1 MVSHAAVES
10 ALETLRPGLA
20 SDGFELRTGTITE
33 DRVEVILAAK
43 PGACLDCLVPDSLI
57 VNMLTTAIRRN
68 DPSVDTV
75 ELAREGFEGQAAPRA

>member
-20 SDGFELRTGTITE
+20 SDGFELRAGTMTE

-43 PGACLDCLVPDSLI
+43 PGACLECLVPDNLI
-57 VNMLTTAIRRN
+57 VNMLTTAIHRK
-68 DPSVDTV
+68 DPSAGTV
-75 ELAREGFEGQAAPRA
+75 ELVKEGFEGMAAH